1 MLRGLLTP
9 RDLEYVE
16 VGCILDYTASNSG
29 AGTWAAEGRATA
41 FYCPDSVNINEGL
54 RITVS
59 VTESA
64 GPAYTVDWVGGPYTG
79 STAGD
84 VRVRFVDYQLFSEG
98 SALRSV
104 CSAVLIIVDGTTA
117 HTLSGFDSSTSRLAP
132 DAIYPFGLGVEMRMA
147 PEADWYLRIPGDACG
162 GGSTYTLGEV
172 DAELSGGIQFYRNG
186 GNWAYGVTL
195 DTIPAASNV
204 DANGDYPNA
213 YYNLP
218 LTGIVVSTSSW
229 GSHIIAGSRAE
240 ASLTGSPGSYS
251 ATVDQEATSGIVHLF
266 NDEPGG
272 IIRAMS
278 GYELLPIRMAFPSY
292 SSSSQRAWIDPA
304 GGTTPMATGSSS
316 RTDTL
321 KAALGQLLETAFDSP
336 NTLETEIFGTV
347 TSPWSAGNSR
357 VYMAGSA
364 LGDECDDVALP
375 VLASENVSC
384 QSFTVGSLSGGL
396 SHTQALPRRWNTWGN
411 PHWSISPWFPPDSA
425 SSSVRWDLMGSD
437 SPIAYWYGCRQQ
449 HTTHPALDL
458 SDDTRHRPNLVAEL
472 VATNPSSAMP
482 GAVTG
487 MPSPWGLSR
496 FLTLDRS
503 SWPTSHLTD
512 ETSADRFTFLDGTDP
527 GTGAVASGS
536 IELTTG
542 DAVEFDMA
550 SWTDHP
556 YMAPTLAKELIVG
569 WSATNVSAV
578 KVFAVGADGSKV
590 LITDNVEGTFTIPY
604 GPSKKW
610 LSTSVMDFGQG
621 EITDDYDPIKGSN
634 GSAAWFAS
642 VDRFTSSGLLPAIS
656 PVRLRFEVT
665 KTNPASPAYLDHIE
679 FTAPDWSSA
688 IVHHL
693 TGGLACI
700 LFEDGPM
707 ALYGSLS
714 FLNWAT
720 DALLDTPVNLG
731 HEYAP
736 TLGDLWC
743 WTNAFCL
750 GVAAQTDITDYLD
763 ASFIEDEEWT
773 LAKHAWRY
781 PGGQQT
787 TFSCIIQGDDGPVF
801 VGTNAYSSG
810 VAPLAMHPDNERTAL
825 TNWDDTG
832 SPIQNAYSVSRPAHP
847 HIMPYRIG
855 TDPEPELLL
864 SSSDV
869 LSAGTT
875 VAGWW
880 VGLATEAVDNDEGY
894 DWVWSWDS
902 KDWFGMRAWRGQVF
916 IPGEG
921 GSRKLLAYAV
931 RSDLQNFRGYV
942 SGGAATVETADNA
955 LTSWAA
961 VGSTVTAEELCLAVQ
976 PWGGILLGVI
986 DAGSYKLYKSTGGSF
1001 SLSYTVTST
1010 GDPVTPCVIA
1020 GSDGVVFHY
1029 WSDAG
1034 TVKGRRYDASGTALG
1049 AAYSVSGIST
1059 IDEDGIDGDESFGAS
1074 GQRII
1079 RLTVRVGGSLTTY
1092 SSTDGETFS

>member
-16 VGCILDYTASNSG
+16 VGCILDYTSSQSG
-29 AGTWAAEGRATA
+29 AGTWVAEGEAIA
-41 FYCPDSVNINEGL
+41 YYCPNALDITDALGISILVN
-54 RITVS
+54 
-59 VTESA
+59 ESG
-64 GPAYTVDWVGGPYTG
+64 GPSYTVDWVGGPYTG

-98 SALRSV
+98 SGLRSV
-104 CSAVLIIVDGTTA
+104 CSAVLIIVDGVTA

-132 DAIYPFGLGVEMRMA
+132 DAIYPFGCSVLMRLGTG
-147 PEADWYLRIPGDACG
+147 ADSSLQAPGDGCG
-162 GGSTYTLGEV
+162 AGVTYSLGSVEAT
-172 DAELSGGIQFYRNG
+172 LSGGIQFYRNG
-186 GNWAYGVTL
+186 GLWDFDVVL
-195 DTIPAASNV
+195 DSIPIASDV
-204 DANGDYPNA
+204 DANGDYVNA
-213 YYNLP
+213 PYNLT
-218 LTGIVVSTSSW
+218 LSGIVVSDSSW
-229 GSHIIAGSRAE
+229 GDHVIAGSESE
-240 ASLTGSPGSYS
+240 ASLTGSSGSYT
-251 ATVDQEATSGIVHLF
+251 ATKENQSTNGAVWLF
-266 NDEPGG
+266 NAEPGG

-292 SSSSQRAWIDPA
+292 SSSSSRSWRVPS
-304 GGTTPMATGSSS
+304 GGGPGATGASS

-321 KAALGQLLETAFDSP
+321 KSALGQLLETAFDSA
-336 NTLETEIFGTV
+336 NTLESEIFDTV
-347 TSPWSAGNSR
+347 TSPWE
-357 VYMAGSA
+357 AGSSKGYGSG
-364 LGDECDDVALP
+364 LVPVMECDP
-375 VLASENVSC
+375 VPVIIQTTEAVECDSW
-384 QSFTVGSLSGGL
+384 TVGSLSGGL
-396 SHTQALPRRWNTWGN
+396 SHASGIPRRWNTWGN

-449 HTTHPALDL
+449 HTTHPALDP

-503 SWPTSHLTD
+503 AWPTSHLTD

-527 GTGAVASGS
+527 GTGAVTSGS

-556 YMAPTLAKELIVG
+556 YMAPTLAKEVILG

-578 KVFAVGADGSKV
+578 KVFAVGADGSKA

-604 GPSKKW
+604 GTSKKW
-610 LSTSVMDFGQG
+610 ISTAVMDFGQG

-634 GSAAWFAS
+634 GAAAWLAS

-656 PVRLRFEVT
+656 PVRLRFEIT
-665 KTNPASPAYLDHIE
+665 KTNPANPAYLDHIE

-707 ALYGSLS
+707 AFYGSLS

-787 TFSCIIQGDDGPVF
+787 TFSCIIEGDDGPVF

-847 HIMPYRIG
+847 HIMPYRTG

-869 LSAGTT
+869 LTAGTT
-875 VAGWW
+875 VPGWW

-902 KDWFGMRAWRGQVF
+902 KDWFGMRTWRGQVF
-916 IPGEG
+916 VPGEG

-955 LTSWAA
+955 LTSWAS

-986 DAGSYKLYKSTGGSF
+986 DAGSYKLYRSTGGSF

-1010 GDPVTPCVIA
+1010 GDPITPCVIA
-1020 GSDGVVFHY
+1020 GSDGVIFHY
-1029 WSDAG
+1029 WSDGG

-1049 AAYSVSGIST
+1049 AAYSVSGIPT
-1059 IDEDGIDGDESFGAS
+1059 IDEDGIDGDESFGAG